1 MDYFECLRLIKG
13 FEKKDDKGK
22 NKFLTY
28 DEANNIL
35 RDVKIKIENNNNN
48 NNIPK
53 INSQANNCLK

>member
-35 RDVKIKIENNNNN
+35 RAVKSKIKD
-48 NNIPK
+48 NILIVDDIK
-53 INSQANNCLK
+53 EINI